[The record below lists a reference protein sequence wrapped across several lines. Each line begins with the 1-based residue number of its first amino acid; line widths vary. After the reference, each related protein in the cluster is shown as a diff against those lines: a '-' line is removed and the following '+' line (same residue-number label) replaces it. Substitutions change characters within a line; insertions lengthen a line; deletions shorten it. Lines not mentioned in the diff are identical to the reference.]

1 MRKLTSIS
9 GFAFFAL
16 VMGLFTLVS
25 TDATAQNKTKE
36 ETLALY
42 PEKVSGVFANSCVGC
57 HNDNSQGK
65 AKEFMNFS
73 SWDKLTAKEQ
83 VKTTKEIA
91 KVIRKGIM
99 PPDDIVEK
107 YPQAAVSAENAAIIK
122 DWASSVK
129 KAK

>member
-1 MRKLTSIS
+1 MCGI
-9 GFAFFAL
+9 AF
-16 VMGLFTLVS
+16 
-25 TDATAQNKTKE
+25 TAMVLGVGIICPSDSFGQNKTKE

-42 PEKVSGVFANSCVGC
+42 PEKVSGVIANSCVGC

-65 AKEFMNFS
+65 AKEFLNFS
-73 SWDKLTAKEQ
+73 SWDKLTPKEQ
-83 VKTTKEIA
+83 TKTSKEIA

-99 PPDDIVEK
+99 PPADIIEK
-107 YPQAAVSAENAAIIK
+107 YPQAAVSPENAAIIK